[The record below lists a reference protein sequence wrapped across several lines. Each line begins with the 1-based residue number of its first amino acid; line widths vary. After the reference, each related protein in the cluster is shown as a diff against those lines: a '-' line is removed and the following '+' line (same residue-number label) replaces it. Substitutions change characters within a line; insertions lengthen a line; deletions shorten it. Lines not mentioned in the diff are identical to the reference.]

1 MSTLATITTP
11 KIQKPMKTVV
21 IVNKVETDYKE
32 IKKFIDKH
40 SLKTFSKMFFKKP
53 KPYEIECDSI
63 NLIYECFAIL
73 KIKYHLEY
81 YRNKNYNFK
90 VDDNVVESIIFD
102 QNIIPQVIEEKSRN
116 QKEFRIAAK
125 EHVIDESSKRLAFD
139 RKGRSINPK
148 QIPSSKTETNPIDF
162 LNSNDF
168 DVRHLDVSIPEI
180 LRKTIKQTPED
191 IDQIIDEHFEI
202 TSQALIYTPIFE
214 ARIINLKSQEIKI
227 IPVCGVTGKQFAI

>member
-21 IVNKVETDYKE
+21 IVNKVDTDYKE

-40 SLKTFSKMFFKKP
+40 SLKAFSKMFFKKP

-73 KIKYHLEY
+73 NIKYHL
-81 YRNKNYNFK
+81 
-90 VDDNVVESIIFD
+90 V
-102 QNIIPQVIEEKSRN
+102 
-116 QKEFRIAAK
+116 RITAK

-162 LNSNDF
+162 LNSDNVL
-168 DVRHLDVSIPEI
+168 VRHLDVSIPEI
-180 LRKTIKQTPED
+180 LRKTIKKPPED

-227 IPVCGVTGKQFAI
+227 IPVCGVTGKQFTI